1 MKRIAYFIFLQL
13 QFLYAWVQPLLH
25 NPYIPAIFSKDIH
38 IVI

>member
-1 MKRIAYFIFLQL
+1 MKKNSIFTFLQL

>member
-1 MKRIAYFIFLQL
+1 MKKNSIFHL
-13 QFLYAWVQPLLH
+13 FTATILYAWVHPLLH